1 MVGHSHRS
9 PSRHSGVS
17 TSIRHSTR
25 FRCRGRFRG
34 MLQSLFD
41 TGIVQWES
49 RSRRS
54 LGRHTTQSDVRRF
67 VLSLLAAGFL
77 VASGTGDSCFDPQ
90 LMTHTS
96 APT

>member
-9 PSRHSGVS
+9 PSRHSRVS

-54 LGRHTTQSDVRRF
+54 LGRHTTQSDELRF
-67 VLSLLAAGFL
+67 MITLLAARTFL
-77 VASGTGDSCFDPQ
+77 ASGTRASAFDRQ